1 MVLTDRSYSI
11 SKFIESLK
19 YLNIVMADRE
29 QEARQIIA
37 QLINQYASSS
47 EESLIRLDERNVF
60 LTFERTQGPEEGVSL
75 AR

>member
-1 MVLTDRSYSI
+1 
-11 SKFIESLK
+11 
-19 YLNIVMADRE
+19 MADRE
-29 QEARQIIA
+29 REARQIIA

-60 LTFERTQGPEEGVSL
+60 LTFERSKGFEEGVSQ